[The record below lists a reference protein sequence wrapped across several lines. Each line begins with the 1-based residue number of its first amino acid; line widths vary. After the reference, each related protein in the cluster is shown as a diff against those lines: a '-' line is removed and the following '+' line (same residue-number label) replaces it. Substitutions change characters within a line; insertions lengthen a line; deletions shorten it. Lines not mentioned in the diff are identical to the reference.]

1 MKTREFFYELY
12 QKEIG
17 QRVNELRTGHQLSL
31 DQLADA
37 VNCTRDHLY
46 RAERGEPRHGF
57 SIDILIEIARYF
69 DVSLDY
75 LILGVEGNNHAIREE
90 LMRISGELRMLC
102 RKII

>member
-1 MKTREFFYELY
+1 MSFN

-17 QRVNELRTGHQLSL
+17 QRVNELRTGHQISL

-46 RAERGEPRHGF
+46 RAERGEPQHGF

-102 RKII
+102 GKII

>member
-1 MKTREFFYELY
+1 MSFN

-17 QRVNELRTGHQLSL
+17 RRVNELRTGHQLSL

-57 SIDILIEIARYF
+57 SVDILIEIARYF

-75 LILGVEGNNHAIREE
+75 LILGVEGNNPAIREE

>member
-1 MKTREFFYELY
+1 MSFN
-12 QKEIG
+12 QKETG
-17 QRVNELRTGHQLSL
+17 RRVNELRTGHQISL

>member
-1 MKTREFFYELY
+1 MSFN

-17 QRVNELRTGHQLSL
+17 RRVNELRIGHHLSL

-102 RKII
+102 GKII

>member
-1 MKTREFFYELY
+1 MSFN

>member
-1 MKTREFFYELY
+1 MSFN

-17 QRVNELRTGHQLSL
+17 RRVNELRTGHQLSL

-75 LILGVEGNNHAIREE
+75 LILGVEGNNHAIRGE

-102 RKII
+102 GKII

>member
-1 MKTREFFYELY
+1 MSFN

-17 QRVNELRTGHQLSL
+17 RRVNELRTGHQISL

-90 LMRISGELRMLC
+90 LMRISGDLRMLC
-102 RKII
+102 GKII

>member
-1 MKTREFFYELY
+1 MSFN

-75 LILGVEGNNHAIREE
+75 LILGVEANNHAIREE

-102 RKII
+102 GKII

>member
-1 MKTREFFYELY
+1 MSFN

-17 QRVNELRTGHQLSL
+17 RRVNELRTGHQLSL

>member
-1 MKTREFFYELY
+1 MSFN

-17 QRVNELRTGHQLSL
+17 QRVNELRTGHQISL

-75 LILGVEGNNHAIREE
+75 LILGVEGNNHVIREE

-102 RKII
+102 GKII

>member
-1 MKTREFFYELY
+1 MSFN

-17 QRVNELRTGHQLSL
+17 RRVNELRTGHQLSL
-31 DQLADA
+31 DQLADV

-102 RKII
+102 GKII

>member
-1 MKTREFFYELY
+1 MSFN

-102 RKII
+102 SKII

>member
-1 MKTREFFYELY
+1 MSFN

-90 LMRISGELRMLC
+90 LMRVSGELRMLC

>member
-1 MKTREFFYELY
+1 MSFN

-17 QRVNELRTGHQLSL
+17 RRVNELRTGHQLNL

-46 RAERGEPRHGF
+46 RAELGEPRHGF

-102 RKII
+102 GKII

>member
-1 MKTREFFYELY
+1 MSFN

-17 QRVNELRTGHQLSL
+17 RRVNELRTGHQISL

-102 RKII
+102 GKII

>member
-1 MKTREFFYELY
+1 MSFN

-17 QRVNELRTGHQLSL
+17 QRVNELRTGHKISL

>member
-1 MKTREFFYELY
+1 MNFN

-17 QRVNELRTGHQLSL
+17 QRVHELRIGRQLSL

-37 VNCTRDHLY
+37 VNCSRDHLY

-57 SIDILIEIARYF
+57 SIDILIEIAQYF

-75 LILGVEGNNHAIREE
+75 LILGEAGNNQAIRQE
-90 LMRISGELRMLC
+90 LMRISVELKMLC
-102 RKII
+102 GKIR

>member
-1 MKTREFFYELY
+1 MSFN

-17 QRVNELRTGHQLSL
+17 QRVNELRTGHQISL

>member
-1 MKTREFFYELY
+1 MSFN

-75 LILGVEGNNHAIREE
+75 LILGVEGNNHAIREG
-90 LMRISGELRMLC
+90 LIRISGELRMLC

>member
-1 MKTREFFYELY
+1 MSFN

-75 LILGVEGNNHAIREE
+75 LILGVEGNNHVIREE

>member
-1 MKTREFFYELY
+1 MSIN

>member
-1 MKTREFFYELY
+1 MSFN

-46 RAERGEPRHGF
+46 RADRGEPRHGF

-75 LILGVEGNNHAIREE
+75 LILGCRIRKNG
-90 LMRISGELRMLC
+90 MTNPKSPARSQVTHP
-102 RKII
+102 

>member
-1 MKTREFFYELY
+1 MSFN

-17 QRVNELRTGHQLSL
+17 QRVNGLRTGHQISL

>member
-1 MKTREFFYELY
+1 MSFN

-17 QRVNELRTGHQLSL
+17 QRVNELRTGHQISL
-31 DQLADA
+31 EQLADA

-90 LMRISGELRMLC
+90 LMRLSGELRMLC
-102 RKII
+102 GKII

>member
-1 MKTREFFYELY
+1 MSFN

-17 QRVNELRTGHQLSL
+17 RRFNELRTGHQLSL

-102 RKII
+102 GKII

>member
-1 MKTREFFYELY
+1 MSFN

-31 DQLADA
+31 DQLAYA

>member
-1 MKTREFFYELY
+1 MSFN

-17 QRVNELRTGHQLSL
+17 RRVNELRTGHQVSL

-90 LMRISGELRMLC
+90 LIRISGELRMLC
-102 RKII
+102 SKII

>member
-1 MKTREFFYELY
+1 MSFN

-17 QRVNELRTGHQLSL
+17 RRVNELRTGHQVSL

-102 RKII
+102 GMII

>member
-1 MKTREFFYELY
+1 MSFN

-90 LMRISGELRMLC
+90 LMRISGELRMLFG
-102 RKII
+102 KII

>member
-1 MKTREFFYELY
+1 MSFN

-57 SIDILIEIARYF
+57 SIDILI
-69 DVSLDY
+69 V
-75 LILGVEGNNHAIREE
+75 REE

>member
-1 MKTREFFYELY
+1 MNFN

-17 QRVNELRTGHQLSL
+17 RRVNELRTGHQLSL

-102 RKII
+102 GKII

>member
-1 MKTREFFYELY
+1 MSFN

-57 SIDILIEIARYF
+57 SIGILIEIARYF

-102 RKII
+102 GKII

>member
-1 MKTREFFYELY
+1 MSFN

-17 QRVNELRTGHQLSL
+17 RRVNELRTGHQLSL

-37 VNCTRDHLY
+37 VNCTRNHLY

-102 RKII
+102 GKII